1 MVGKLS
7 WAFKDCQSLDSWI
20 LYFVADNF
28 LFKVFF
34 LHDFMH
40 GIVDVVLLV
49 AQAERIGKWVALRED
64 L

>member
-49 AQAERIGKWVALRED
+49 AQAERIGK
-64 L
+64 